1 MNTEKKIKQKNNHR
15 SDVEIAELNK
25 LIVFVVETDDLLENL
40 EVKSIKEFEE
50 SVNEKSGFV
59 NSLMSATAY
68 GLEKPYNRLLELE
81 ILIDNRLT
89 SDDLD
94 ALKQLKNAFISSIRE
109 KHIEYYSNEEIET
122 KKVLDAVM
130 KSFNALTFE
139 QRNQIGFNHSRGLM
153 YSPLSDLRF

>member
-1 MNTEKKIKQKNNHR
+1 MNTEKKIKQSNEHR
-15 SDVEIAELNK
+15 SNVELEELNK
-25 LIVFVVETDDLLENL
+25 LIVFVVETDDLLEQL
-40 EVKSIKEFEE
+40 ESKSISEFELTI
-50 SVNEKSGFV
+50 NKRSGFV
-59 NSLMSATAY
+59 NAELSSIAY
-68 GLEKPYNRLLELE
+68 GKDVEYKRLLELE
-81 ILIDNRLT
+81 KLIDNRLT

-94 ALKQLKNAFISSIRE
+94 ALKQLKKEFISSIRE
-109 KHIEYYSNEEIET
+109 KHRVYYSNEEIET